1 MNVINWHRQKL
12 LLPLFGVVFVYS
24 LNENSNLSIPHL
36 APCYWTSAFSLYF
49 FCFGLCCWIC
59 VPWIVN
65 TWSVTRGS
73 IWIYR
78 HCVNRFFISSGSVWF
93 CFRFWYGFLFFV
105 VFFFPMYTMYVIPA
119 PSPFPAFVQH
129 LHCGNLFTA
138 ANNADLLFA
147 DCSHHTSAEKRC
159 LE

>member
-1 MNVINWHRQKL
+1 MNVINWHRQKP

-78 HCVNRFFISSGSVWF
+78 HCVNRFSISSGSVWF

-105 VFFFPMYTMYVIPA
+105 VFFSYVHHVCD
-119 PSPFPAFVQH
+119 PSSFSFSCICTTPPLREFIH
-129 LHCGNLFTA
+129 SC
-138 ANNADLLFA
+138 
-147 DCSHHTSAEKRC
+147 
-159 LE
+159 

>member
-105 VFFFPMYTMYVIPA
+105 VFFFLCTPCMW
-119 PSPFPAFVQH
+119 SQ
-129 LHCGNLFTA
+129 LL
-138 ANNADLLFA
+138 LLFL
-147 DCSHHTSAEKRC
+147 HLYNTSIAGIYSQLLIMLICYLLIAVITLLQKIGV
-159 LE
+159 